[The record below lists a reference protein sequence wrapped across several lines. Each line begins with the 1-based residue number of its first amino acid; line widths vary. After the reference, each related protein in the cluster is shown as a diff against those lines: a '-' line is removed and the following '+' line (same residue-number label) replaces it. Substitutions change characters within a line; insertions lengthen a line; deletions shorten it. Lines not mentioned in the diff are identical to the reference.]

1 MAKSVVTLGVV
12 GLMWVGY
19 AAWPL
24 SEFYV
29 PVHALETRDVET
41 VVRHVYFDSVRRSL
55 ADQIVT
61 AYVQRTGVNL
71 ARDCKEAWLLQPAS
85 SPIRSCPSSYRLR
98 TREDGQEG
106 ANERPVHA
114 RAM

>member
-41 VVRHVYFDSVRRSL
+41 VVRHV
-55 ADQIVT
+55 
-61 AYVQRTGVNL
+61 
-71 ARDCKEAWLLQPAS
+71 
-85 SPIRSCPSSYRLR
+85 
-98 TREDGQEG
+98 
-106 ANERPVHA
+106 
-114 RAM
+114 